1 MNHNEID
8 IHNYPD
14 QASPQELL
22 AYRIAVMQAYKAG
35 AAVEFRLIYGSC
47 G

>member
-1 MNHNEID
+1 MNLHE
-8 IHNYPD
+8 YPINAK
-14 QASPQELL
+14 QADLL